1 MELAKLQGYVRVER
15 STFRDEHFYSTQ
27 NFLYVIEKGVFAY
40 TVNGKTY
47 QARELDCVYFKKST
61 YYERT
66 VVSPVILHIFEL
78 AQPLA
83 DADAPISIANSQ
95 RIRENI
101 AFLDNLQGTV
111 KENLPYIEHLLND
124 ILHTHR
130 QEKQQVPDPLETA
143 DSRITQA
150 LSIIHDNFHRE
161 LSVNALAEAVHLSY
175 PQFNRLFVKYLGVTP
190 IRYIHQLRLEKAKG
204 LLYTTELP
212 IKVIADECGF
222 KDIYYFSNFFRAA
235 TGCSPTQYRN
245 KPGSS

>member
-15 STFRDEHFYSTQ
+15 NTFLDERFYSAR

-47 QARELDCVYFKKST
+47 RAGELDCVFYKNGS

-66 VVSPVILHIFEL
+66 VVSPVVLHIFEL
-78 AQPLA
+78 EQPFT
-83 DADAPISIANSQ
+83 DTEAPVSISNRQ
-95 RIRENI
+95 RIR
-101 AFLDNLQGTV
+101 ADVALLGGLQGAIR
-111 KENLPYIEHLLND
+111 ENLPYIEHLLND
-124 ILHTHR
+124 ILHTYH
-130 QEKQQVPDPLETA
+130 QEKAQAPDTLGAA
-143 DSRITQA
+143 DSRIRQA
-150 LSIIHDNFHRE
+150 LSIIRSNFHRE

-175 PQFNRLFVKYLGVTP
+175 PQFNRLFVKQLGVTP

-222 KDIYYFSNFFRAA
+222 KDIYYFSNFFRTA
-235 TGCSPTQYRN
+235 TGISPTQYRK
-245 KPGSS
+245 KPGS

>member
-47 QARELDCVYFKKST
+47 QARELDCVYFKKGT

-101 AFLDNLQGTV
+101 ALLDNLQGTV

-124 ILHTHR
+124 ILHTYR
-130 QEKQQVPDPLETA
+130 QETAQQETP
-143 DSRITQA
+143 DSRIAQA
-150 LSIIHDNFHRE
+150 LSIIRSNFHRE
-161 LSVNALAEAVHLSY
+161 LSVYDLAQTVHLSY

-222 KDIYYFSNFFRAA
+222 KDIYYFSNFFRTA

>member
-1 MELAKLQGYVRVER
+1 MELANLQSYVRVER

-40 TVNGKTY
+40 TVNDKTY
-47 QARELDCVYFKKST
+47 QARELDCVYFKKGT

-83 DADAPISIANSQ
+83 DTDAPISIANSQ

-101 AFLDNLQGTV
+101 ALLDNLQGTV

-124 ILHTHR
+124 ILHTHQ
-130 QEKQQVPDPLETA
+130 QETAQPEHA

-150 LSIIHDNFHRE
+150 LSIIRSNFHRE
-161 LSVNALAEAVHLSY
+161 LSVSDLAQAVHLSY
-175 PQFNRLFVKYLGVTP
+175 PQFCRLFRKYLGSTP
-190 IRYIHQLRLEKAKG
+190 IHYIHQLRLEKAKG

-212 IKVIADECGF
+212 INVIADECGF

-235 TGCSPTQYRN
+235 TGCSPSEYRK
-245 KPGSS
+245 KPGS

>member
-47 QARELDCVYFKKST
+47 QARELDCVYFKKGT

-101 AFLDNLQGTV
+101 ALLDNLQGTV

-124 ILHTHR
+124 ILHTYR
-130 QEKQQVPDPLETA
+130 QETAQQETP
-143 DSRITQA
+143 DSRIAQA
-150 LSIIHDNFHRE
+150 LSIIRSNFHRE
-161 LSVNALAEAVHLSY
+161 LSVYDLAQTVHLSY
-175 PQFNRLFVKYLGVTP
+175 PQFCRLFGKYLGMTP

-222 KDIYYFSNFFRAA
+222 KDIYYFSNFFRTA